1 MKSQSR
7 LNNPELQAER
17 VLMKKLGIQLDAVQT
32 DQGSFS

>member
-7 LNNPELQAER
+7 LNNPELQAEW

-32 DQGSFS
+32 D